1 MDKDSS
7 NNRSHNNENRPQN
20 FCRDNPKSGPQQNP
34 PSRHPNQNNTRYPP
48 PQNTG
53 FNSAPFSQNTGFNSA
68 PFSQNTGF
76 NSTPFAPNGARAVRV
91 PCSDTP
97 PARPP
102 PQTFP
107 PQHNTGPRGPPQNH
121 PGAFN
126 SAPPRGAAPAR
137 GSHPRGPPPPQH
149 VYRPPVQRPPIRLT
163 GIDPYTNKAYGCS
176 DTGYT
181 AGPPTAMSRPM
192 FSRQDVVVPVVRGH
206 ELSIRNPAPVGSSAI
221 NRPDQSK
228 RRQGA
233 GRGKS
238 AGRGRSK
245 DMDYVY
251 SKERKN
257 LACTQKDPAE
267 EEVKA
272 AMKKDS
278 ESKDPG
284 MGSWDDVSTGESK
297 GKNQEEEKTKKKK
310 VLKKPPVSNTHVLI
324 DSDDGS
330 DDISLLDLPSL
341 PSIPSNLDNI
351 IIDDKSGNFVP
362 LGSVSP
368 ISDLPQSTTSSVAAS
383 HAESVPLDSAPSDSE
398 QQKLSSADTIVQ
410 NPASPVQLSDN
421 NPSALHPHVSPS
433 SHLMPSLSDP
443 TQGEQILTAQ
453 SQISATSPSIPTV
466 QNSPDIHLELQQISS
481 KLSSY
486 NFGIQSDDSDDEDDD
501 DKGVEQ
507 LEEATKSEVSS
518 KTPTHLTSNPPR
530 SKQNKMHVGAILKP
544 VSQLCSNEGLS
555 PPVLLIKH
563 RPEDFISP
571 WCCEITVD
579 QFSGVGEGVSQ
590 REAAQLAVGSIRTA
604 LTSKIGSRKFRQQT
618 DFYAEMLHYMCGLRG
633 FFPPVYRLVIKPN
646 QVKIDV
652 TLHGDQLYKTTSTER
667 VDSVFVSCFKA
678 CCEELLV
685 PVPGISAW
693 KQEQY
698 DYKMF
703 LLSQYPG
710 TVVSSRKVQESWW
723 GEVSVQGGFHF
734 YGSQ

>member
-1 MDKDSS
+1 M
-7 NNRSHNNENRPQN
+7 
-20 FCRDNPKSGPQQNP
+20 
-34 PSRHPNQNNTRYPP
+34 
-48 PQNTG
+48 
-53 FNSAPFSQNTGFNSA
+53 
-68 PFSQNTGF
+68 
-76 NSTPFAPNGARAVRV
+76 RV

-97 PARPP
+97 PARPS

-107 PQHNTGPRGPPQNH
+107 PQHTTGPRGPPQNH

-126 SAPPRGAAPAR
+126 SAPTRGAIPAR

-192 FSRQDVVVPVVRGH
+192 FTRQDVVVPVVRGH
-206 ELSIRNPAPVGSSAI
+206 ELSIRNPAPVGNSAI

-238 AGRGRSK
+238 AGRGRSR

-297 GKNQEEEKTKKKK
+297 EKNLEEGKKKK
-310 VLKKPPVSNTHVLI
+310 VLKKPPASNTHVLI
-324 DSDDGS
+324 DSDEGS

-341 PSIPSNLDNI
+341 PSIPSNLDDIN
-351 IIDDKSGNFVP
+351 IDDKSGNFVP

-368 ISDLPQSTTSSVAAS
+368 ISDLPQSTISSVPAS
-383 HAESVPLDSAPSDSE
+383 HSESVPLDSVPSESD
-398 QQKLSSADTIVQ
+398 LRNFSSADTNVQ

-421 NPSALHPHVSPS
+421 NPSVLDPHVSPS
-433 SHLMPSLSDP
+433 SHLTPSLSDP
-443 TQGEQILTAQ
+443 SQGEQTLTAQ
-453 SQISATSPSIPTV
+453 SQISATSPSISTV
-466 QNSPDIHLELQQISS
+466 HNSSDIHLELQRISS

-486 NFGIQSDDSDDEDDD
+486 NFGIQSDDSDDDEDE
-501 DKGVEQ
+501 DKGG
-507 LEEATKSEVSS
+507 EEPKETKSEVSS
-518 KTPTHLTSNPPR
+518 KIPNHLTSNPPR
-530 SKQNKMHVGAILKP
+530 SDQSKMHVGAILKP

-555 PPVLLIKH
+555 APVLLIKH

-590 REAAQLAVGSIRTA
+590 REAAQLAVGRIRTA

-667 VDSVFVSCFKA
+667 ADSVLVSCFKA

-710 TVVSSRKVQESWW
+710 AVVSSRKVQESWW
-723 GEVSVQGGFHF
+723 GEVIVQGGFHLLWYAIITCMLSAF
-734 YGSQ
+734 SYTMSLRQPSAIFGQILSLGFPNLKSGA